1 MKKIIY
7 ESPYVTADTVI
18 FTIQDGVLK
27 VLLIKRADV
36 PFKGSPALPG
46 VFLLK
51 NESGLEAAKRA
62 LRSKTGVQAGGY
74 LEQLYTF
81 DSRFRDPRGH
91 TISITYFALVE
102 EKNLKIRLGK
112 NLPNRQ
118 AGIQSPKLYPV
129 NKLPRLAFDHKE
141 IIELALL
148 RLRAKLEYTNV
159 VYSILQKF
167 FAFSELQKAY
177 EIIFG
182 RKLDKRNF
190 RKKFLSLDLIRPT
203 KQILRGTRS
212 RPAKLYEFKS
222 RKPSSLKKFF

>member
-1 MKKIIY
+1 MKKQTIY

-18 FTIQDGVLK
+18 FTIQDGALK
-27 VLLIKRADV
+27 VLLIRRTNI
-36 PFKGSPALPG
+36 PFKDSLALPG

-51 NESGLEAAKRA
+51 NENGLEAAKRA
-62 LRSKTGVQAGGY
+62 LKSKTGVSAGGY

-102 EKNLKIRLGK
+102 EKNLKITAGK
-112 NLPNRQ
+112 NL
-118 AGIQSPKLYPV
+118 QSPELYPV
-129 NKLPRLAFDHKE
+129 NKLPRLAFDHKD

-159 VYSILQKF
+159 VYSLLPKY
-167 FAFSELQKAY
+167 FAFSELQNAY

-190 RKKFLSLDLIRPT
+190 RKKFLSLGLIRPT
-203 KQILRGTRS
+203 KMILRGTRS
-212 RPAKLYEFKS
+212 RPARFFEFKS
-222 RKPSSLKKFF
+222 RRPSSLKKFF

>member
-1 MKKIIY
+1 MKKQPVY

-18 FTIQDGVLK
+18 FTIQDGALK
-27 VLLIKRADV
+27 VLLIKRANP
-36 PFKGSPALPG
+36 PFSGSLALPG

-51 NESGLEAAKRA
+51 DENALEAAKRA
-62 LRSKTGVQAGGY
+62 LKTKTGVGIGGY

-81 DSRFRDPRGH
+81 DSRHRDPRGH
-91 TISITYFALVE
+91 TISITYFALVRE
-102 EKNLKIRLGK
+102 RELKIKYGQKLQ
-112 NLPNRQ
+112 PHE
-118 AGIQSPKLYPV
+118 LYPIS
-129 NKLPRLAFDHKE
+129 KLPRLAFDHKD

-159 VYSILQKF
+159 VYSLLPKS

-182 RKLDKRNF
+182 KKLDKRNF
-190 RKKFLSLDLIRPT
+190 RKKFLSLGLIRPT
-203 KQILRGTRS
+203 RQILRGTRS